1 MNAERYEEMITRGAA
16 VNLSTRAK
24 WRLSGADRMRYL
36 NGQVTNDVRTVSP
49 AKTLYACVTDVK
61 GRACG
66 DVFIHATADA
76 LLLDADAD
84 LRETLGARLE
94 RYIVSDDAELTDVT
108 EEWQLWH
115 VFGPDLP
122 AGVACERF
130 GMPGVDVWLRSE
142 SRLQP
147 ETGERQSASPPEGGT
162 PNELT
167 AEEVETLRIL
177 QKVPRWGHE
186 LTNETFPPEAGL
198 EEKAMSFTKGCYI
211 GQEVLSR
218 IKTTGKMPRVMV
230 AFESETAVSSGDPL
244 NGGKVTSVT
253 RHPLSGKWVGLM
265 MRKFSAV

>member
-1 MNAERYEEMITRGAA
+1 MNAERYEEIITRGAA

-24 WRLSGADRMRYL
+24 WRLSGADRVRYL

-130 GMPGVDVWLRSE
+130 GMPGVDFWIPSG
-142 SRLQP
+142 
-147 ETGERQSASPPEGGT
+147 ETFSSAKI
-162 PNELT
+162 ELT
-167 AEEVETLRIL
+167 AEEAETLRIL

-218 IKTTGKMPRVMV
+218 IKTTGKMPRVMQS
-230 AFESETAVSSGDPL
+230 FESETAVSVGDDFE
-244 NGGKVTSVT
+244 GGKVTSVT
-253 RHPLSGKWVGLM
+253 RHPVTGKCVGLLM
-265 MRKFSAV
+265 KRFRA

>member
-1 MNAERYEEMITRGAA
+1 MNAERYEEIITRGAA

-24 WRLSGADRMRYL
+24 WRLSGADRVRYL

-49 AKTLYACVTDVK
+49 TKTLYACVTDVK

-84 LRETLGARLE
+84 LRETLGMRLE

-108 EEWQLWH
+108 EECQLWH

-130 GMPGVDVWLRSE
+130 GVPGVDVWLPSGE
-142 SRLQP
+142 SF
-147 ETGERQSASPPEGGT
+147 ASPKT
-162 PNELT
+162 ELD
-167 AEEVETLRIL
+167 AEETETLRIL

-211 GQEVLSR
+211 GQEMLSR
-218 IKTTGKMPRVMV
+218 IKTTGKMPRVMTP
-230 AFESETAVSSGDPL
+230 FESETAVSVGDDFDS
-244 NGGKVTSVT
+244 GKVTSVT
-253 RHPLSGKWVGLM
+253 RHPVTGKCVGLLM
-265 MRKFSAV
+265 KRFRA

>member
-1 MNAERYEEMITRGAA
+1 MNAERYEEIITRGAA
-16 VNLSTRAK
+16 VNLSARAK
-24 WRLSGADRMRYL
+24 WRLSGADRVRYL
-36 NGQVTNDVRTVSP
+36 NGQVTNDVRAVSP

-61 GRACG
+61 GRVCG
-66 DVFIHATADA
+66 DVFIHATDDA

-84 LRETLGARLE
+84 LRETLGMRLE

-130 GMPGVDVWLRSE
+130 GVPGVDVWLPAGE
-142 SRLQP
+142 SFALPKTQL
-147 ETGERQSASPPEGGT
+147 E
-162 PNELT
+162 
-167 AEEVETLRIL
+167 AEEAETLRIL

-186 LTNETFPPEAGL
+186 LTNETFPPEVGL

-218 IKTTGKMPRVMV
+218 IKTTGKMPRVMTP
-230 AFESETAVSSGDPL
+230 FESETAVSAGDDFE
-244 NGGKVTSVT
+244 GGKVTSVT
-253 RHPLSGKWVGLM
+253 RHPVTGKSVGLLM
-265 MRKFSAV
+265 KRFRA